1 MDSVLDIKIGIYK
14 ITSPSNKI
22 YIGQSNNILYRW
34 KYGYFNYKCNKQTK
48 LFNSLKKYGYENHK
62 FEIIEE
68 CDINLLDEREI
79 YWGECFNVLGSEGLN
94 CRLGDGK
101 GKLSEE
107 TKQKMRKPKSEEH
120 RKNMSIAKIGIEYS
134 KERNIKISQN
144 KIGILKNEL
153 TKQKMRKP
161 KSEEHRKN
169 MILAKESSKKPILQY
184 DLESNFIKEWESIT
198 AASNF
203 YNCGAGT
210 IGNNLTGISK
220 TSLGY
225 VWKYKL

>member
-68 CDINLLDEREI
+68 CDVNLLDEREI

-107 TKQKMRKPKSEEH
+107 
-120 RKNMSIAKIGIEYS
+120 
-134 KERNIKISQN
+134 
-144 KIGILKNEL
+144 